1 MVPDVTLR
9 VTILMWLINKWD
21 SSTIN
26 VETSFLYALLKV
38 EIYIKIPEG
47 MLEVL
52 EEYSMYED
60 ILTII
65 KSIYG
70 ILQAARFWFKE

>member
-60 ILTII
+60 ILIII